1 MLANSHDDNN
11 IDIDN
16 DDITDANDHGNDDHA
31 SDDVVGPT
39 WGVRSLADELAS
51 APWDTFVHLSTC
63 GIVPVKIVVRT
74 KDREE
79 KAGLKSAKGSKG
91 SN

>member
-16 DDITDANDHGNDDHA
+16 DDISDANDHGNDDHA

-51 APWDTFVHLSTC
+51 AP
-63 GIVPVKIVVRT
+63 
-74 KDREE
+74 
-79 KAGLKSAKGSKG
+79 
-91 SN
+91 

>member
-1 MLANSHDDNN
+1 MLANLHDDNN

-31 SDDVVGPT
+31 SYDIVGPT

-51 APWDTFVHLSTC
+51 AP
-63 GIVPVKIVVRT
+63 
-74 KDREE
+74 
-79 KAGLKSAKGSKG
+79 
-91 SN
+91 